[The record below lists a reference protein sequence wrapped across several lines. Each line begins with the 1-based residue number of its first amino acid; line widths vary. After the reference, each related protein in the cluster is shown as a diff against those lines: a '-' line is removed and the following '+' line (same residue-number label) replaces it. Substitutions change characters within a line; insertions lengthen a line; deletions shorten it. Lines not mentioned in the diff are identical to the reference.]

1 MARITLGTHGFLHLR
16 RYRFLPQDINTHK
29 HVIGTT
35 GQGKSKFL
43 TNLIL
48 QLRSA
53 GIPFCLIDPHG
64 ELADEALALLSP
76 DVNNRPEELV
86 YVELGRSDAFL
97 PFNILDQPYAV
108 DKIQEHIIQVC
119 LRAWPSLAG

>member
-1 MARITLGTHGFLHLR
+1 MASVTLGTYGFLHLR
-16 RYRFLPQDINTHK
+16 RYRLFPQDINTHK

-48 QLRSA
+48 QLRAA

-64 ELADEALALLSP
+64 ELADETLMLLAAEPNSRP
-76 DVNNRPEELV
+76 QDVV
-86 YVELGRSDAFL
+86 YVELGRRDAYL
-97 PFNILDQPYAV
+97 PFNVLAQPYPV
-108 DKIQEHIIQVC
+108 DKIQEHIIEVC
-119 LRAWPSLAG
+119 LRAWPS